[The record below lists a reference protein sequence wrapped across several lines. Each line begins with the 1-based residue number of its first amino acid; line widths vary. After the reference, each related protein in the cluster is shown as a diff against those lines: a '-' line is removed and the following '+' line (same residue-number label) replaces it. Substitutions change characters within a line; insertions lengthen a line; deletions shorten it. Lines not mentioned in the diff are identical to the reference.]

1 MTMFATFAQRNIAS
15 PLELPPPIPDL
26 NEDLASLQLRM
37 FSYEQLASA
46 RDEDRYEEGA
56 RLLIGLKDYVF
67 DVTSLKAFIGPQ
79 GPLNNYPWRDISWA
93 LVKSSNLAS
102 DTANQGYNKFSPEN
116 LKLLDDWTAVF
127 LRRFVVIGRLSGTA

>member
-26 NEDLASLQLRM
+26 NEDLA
-37 FSYEQLASA
+37 ASA
-46 RDEDRYEEGA
+46 RDKDQYEGA

-67 DVTSLKAFIGPQ
+67 DVTSLKVFIGPQ

-127 LRRFVVIGRLSGTA
+127 LRRFVVVGRLSGTA